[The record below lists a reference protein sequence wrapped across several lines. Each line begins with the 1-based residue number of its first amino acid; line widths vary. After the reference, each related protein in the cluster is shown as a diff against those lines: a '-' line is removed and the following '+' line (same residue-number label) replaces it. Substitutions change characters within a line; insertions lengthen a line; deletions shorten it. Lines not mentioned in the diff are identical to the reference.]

1 MSLFIAL
8 LFGGAFLLAIGL
20 EYASTVVTLTGAV
33 MLALVIIPLILVIR
47 DNRRKRLVEEQEQ
60 KALESQKREAEQ
72 RQRLETQARLEA
84 AYKESQRRA
93 EHKRAREALIAAK
106 RAEVSDLLEN
116 LPQAE
121 IKVDVNAVA
130 LPEPDYSDIS
140 VNRITSRSN
149 LYTLGRFVA
158 IDVETTGLSPIKN
171 DIVEVA
177 AIRFEDYV
185 PVSVFHTL
193 CKPPRGIQAK
203 AREING
209 ITDQMVADKPTF
221 TQVAQSLCDF
231 IGKYPLVGHNLTF
244 DLQFIRNG
252 GCALS
257 SAKKFDTLALVRA
270 ARIEELFS
278 NRLTDVCNYFD
289 IFVPQA
295 HSAVSDAYATAMV
308 YINMVSYHLPVF
320 DYIAQATASD
330 QQDDASADD
339 LLPTS

>member
-1 MSLFIAL
+1 MGTIIIL
-8 LFGGAFLLAIGL
+8 LLGGAFLIVIGL
-20 EYASTVVTLTGAV
+20 EYASTFLTLAGVA
-33 MLALVIIPLILVIR
+33 MIALVIIPLILVIR

-84 AYKESQRRA
+84 EYKESQRRA
-93 EHKRAREALIAAK
+93 ERKRAREALIAAK
-106 RAEVSDLLEN
+106 CAEVSDLLEN
-116 LPQAE
+116 LPKAE
-121 IKVDVNAVA
+121 INVDVNAVA

-140 VNRITSRSN
+140 FNRITSRSN

-221 TQVAQSLCDF
+221 TQ

-244 DLQFIRNG
+244 DLLFVRNG

-257 SAKKFDTLALVRA
+257 SAKRFDTLALVRA
-270 ARIEELFS
+270 ARIEELYS